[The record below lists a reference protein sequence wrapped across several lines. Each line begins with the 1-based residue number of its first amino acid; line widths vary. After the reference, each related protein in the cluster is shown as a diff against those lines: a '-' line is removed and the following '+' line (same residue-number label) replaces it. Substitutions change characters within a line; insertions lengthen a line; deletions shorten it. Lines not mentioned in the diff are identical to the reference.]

1 MRILF
6 ASRNPSKI
14 ALFRPVFAAY
24 DLAMTSLRDE
34 PHLASAEEEG
44 RTVVENALNKAR
56 LHHGPA
62 HPWTFGDDAAL
73 EIDALGGEP
82 GVQAR
87 RWGGLLPASIS
98 DEEWLDYLLARLEDV
113 PPERRTARWV
123 AGWALVAPDGSA
135 HVHEVVTPFRITPRP
150 IRPISPGWPMS
161 AVRIGPHDDLIA
173 RQSDIIAEFRA
184 WGALERLLPRGAG
197 SPCGPEE

>member
-113 PPERRTARWV
+113 PPERRTA
-123 AGWALVAPDGSA
+123 AGWPGGRSLRPTGPRTSTRSSPRSVSPPGRSGPSRRAGRCPPCGSA
-135 HVHEVVTPFRITPRP
+135 RTTT
-150 IRPISPGWPMS
+150 
-161 AVRIGPHDDLIA
+161 
-173 RQSDIIAEFRA
+173 
-184 WGALERLLPRGAG
+184 
-197 SPCGPEE
+197 